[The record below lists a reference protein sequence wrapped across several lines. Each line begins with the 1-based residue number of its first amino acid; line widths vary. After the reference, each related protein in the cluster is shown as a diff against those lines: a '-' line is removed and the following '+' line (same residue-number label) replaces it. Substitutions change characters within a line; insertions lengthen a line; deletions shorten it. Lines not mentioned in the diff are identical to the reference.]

1 MSRLAPS
8 SVEADP
14 ASTTRIER
22 VRGLNDAFRRS
33 FAGGHV
39 MMSCG
44 IATLPVGL
52 RHEAEVAVKPFA
64 AFSVADDPHG
74 EHDFGAFDLA
84 GQRCFWK
91 IDTYDRAMVSHSPDP
106 ADPAV
111 TVRVLTIMLAEEY

>member
-1 MSRLAPS
+1 MSRLAPN

-14 ASTTRIER
+14 ASTTRTDR
-22 VRGLNDAFRRS
+22 VRALNDAFRRS

-39 MMSCG
+39 MLSRG
-44 IATLPVGL
+44 IDTLPVEQ
-52 RHEAEVAVKPFA
+52 RREAEAAVQSFE

-91 IDTYDRAMVSHSPDP
+91 IDTYDRAMVGHSPDP

-111 TVRVLTIMLAEEY
+111 TVRILTIMLAQEY